1 MDASGQ
7 VRDVDGEAARD
18 SPEARTKTPREAA
31 RRVDVVL
38 RAVQALLG
46 LWLLV
51 APVVLEGSHLLVAV
65 KDVLVGGLLLSITVA
80 AAAARPVR
88 RYEGAVC
95 VVLAAVL
102 IVASVLMEFG
112 AEPTAVARQWN
123 QVIVGVLLVCVGAAR
138 TR

>member
-1 MDASGQ
+1 MAQ
-7 VRDVDGEAARD
+7 
-18 SPEARTKTPREAA
+18 
-31 RRVDVVL
+31 
-38 RAVQALLG
+38 AVLG
-46 LWLLV
+46 LWLLA
-51 APVVLEGSHLLVAV
+51 APVVLDGSQLFVAL
-65 KDVLVGGLLLSITVA
+65 KDVFVGGLLLSITVA

-95 VVLAAVL
+95 VALGAVL

-112 AEPTAVARQWN
+112 AEPAAVARQWN

>member
-1 MDASGQ
+1 M
-7 VRDVDGEAARD
+7 
-18 SPEARTKTPREAA
+18 
-31 RRVDVVL
+31 L

-51 APVVLEGSHLLVAV
+51 SPVVLQGSHLLVAV
-65 KDVLVGGLLLSITVA
+65 KDVFAGGLLLGITVA

-95 VVLAAVL
+95 VALGAVL
-102 IVASVLMEFG
+102 ILASVLMEFG
-112 AEPTAVARQWN
+112 ADATAVTRQWSE
-123 QVIVGVLLVCVGAAR
+123 VVVGVLLVCIGAAR